1 MRGREGAKEGV
12 GVVVIVIVAV
22 VIVVEVVVAAGADAY
37 VLPALAMLE
46 EEGNGG
52 NQV

>member
-1 MRGREGAKEGV
+1 MREREGAKEGV
-12 GVVVIVIVAV
+12 GVVAV
-22 VIVVEVVVAAGADAY
+22 GVDAY
-37 VLPALAMLE
+37 VLPALVMLE